1 MPVEVDGVTYYSA
14 SDVAQEVGISRQSLW
29 RWRQEGKVP
38 SGRKYRD
45 RQILFTAAEIEQIRD
60 YANRLEPAGPAT
72 SQQLR
77 LFNNGHGDSK

>member
-1 MPVEVDGVTYYSA
+1 MPVDVDGVTYYSA

-29 RWRQEGKVP
+29 RQEGKVP

-45 RQILFTAAEIEQIRD
+45 RQILFTAGELGQIKD
-60 YANRLEPAGPAT
+60 YANRLEPAEPAA